1 MPIYPTSTGDLT
13 AWIERLFQAEA
24 MSQMGHGQRVADLN
38 LGMGFA
44 YYALARMVRCPSAVV
59 LGSYRGF
66 VPLVLARA
74 QSENLEA
81 GEVVFVDPSFVDDFW
96 ADPRA
101 VDAHFRSFGQS
112 NIRHF
117 RCTSQEFVETYAFRS
132 LKEVG
137 VVFIDSYH
145 TEEQAEF
152 EFRAFLPK
160 LAPEGFFIFHD
171 SIRKRITRIYGPDK
185 AYEHSVVCLMDRLKR
200 DTAFQVMDLPF
211 QDGATL
217 VRQNLAVDPT
227 SKTEGVVVG

>member
-1 MPIYPTSTGDLT
+1 MTTVSATKPDLN
-13 AWIERLFQAEA
+13 AWIERLFAAEE
-24 MSQMGHGQRVADLN
+24 MSQMGHGQRVEDLN
-38 LGMGFA
+38 LGMGFT
-44 YYALARMVRCPSAVV
+44 YYALARMVRQQTAVV
-59 LGSYRGF
+59 VGSYRGF

-74 QSENLEA
+74 LSENVE
-81 GEVVFVDPSFVDDFW
+81 GGHVIFIDPSLVDDFW
-96 ADPRA
+96 ADSES
-101 VDAHFRSFGQS
+101 VDRHFHSYGQD
-112 NIRHF
+112 NIRHY
-117 RCTSQEFVETYAFRS
+117 RLTSQEFVKTETFRA
-132 LKEVG
+132 LRDIG
-137 VVFIDSYH
+137 IVFVDSYH

-217 VRQNLAVDPT
+217 VRQNLAVDPM